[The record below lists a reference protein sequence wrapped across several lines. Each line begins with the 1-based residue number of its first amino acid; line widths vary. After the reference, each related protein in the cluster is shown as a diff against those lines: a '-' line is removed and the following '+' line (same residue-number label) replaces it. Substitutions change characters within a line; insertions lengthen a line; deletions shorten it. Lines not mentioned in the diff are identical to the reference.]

1 MQAFG
6 TSATDGESPRR
17 VSVVGAV
24 AVPTHTDSRG
34 RVRLPGLQCDA
45 RSDDRGQR
53 AAGDRPPP
61 AGVSDV
67 AGSEPNSVGRRARG
81 AATLRPAQ
89 SLMGQRLLGQHP
101 AQLQH
106 GGLLGVE
113 PIDQFLE
120 VSRSLVD
127 LVNEID
133 SAYRCFVGDQAQQPL
148 ARDGGR
154 RQSAAV
160 GDRLDGGEL
169 LRVEPD
175 LQHLAAGAVGSADVD
190 VRRDGPVGLV
200 DLGGLDLALFGQ
212 RLLELLAHD
221 HSCLS
226 YLRVSVSLEGHALR
240 PHTMP
245 SSSTVMTVT
254 SPPNVVENPIV
265 RTLTPDLLAGSGS
278 STSASGSASAS
289 SAIAGVML
297 RLAMYSPRSLQSTAT
312 PQCITSVL
320 QSASSARRSHSF
332 FGIRLN
338 TSCWAC
344 SSRSGSWPPSMS
356 HLRVPHRKVTQA
368 APTVSVMNAGSGECD
383 CSEVAWLV
391 FVQGEQ
397 IECFETEP
405 ILAMRRTA
413 AACHRYP

>member
-1 MQAFG
+1 
-6 TSATDGESPRR
+6 
-17 VSVVGAV
+17 
-24 AVPTHTDSRG
+24 
-34 RVRLPGLQCDA
+34 
-45 RSDDRGQR
+45 
-53 AAGDRPPP
+53 
-61 AGVSDV
+61 
-67 AGSEPNSVGRRARG
+67 
-81 AATLRPAQ
+81 
-89 SLMGQRLLGQHP
+89 
-101 AQLQH
+101 
-106 GGLLGVE
+106 
-113 PIDQFLE
+113 
-120 VSRSLVD
+120 
-127 LVNEID
+127 
-133 SAYRCFVGDQAQQPL
+133 
-148 ARDGGR
+148 
-154 RQSAAV
+154 
-160 GDRLDGGEL
+160 
-169 LRVEPD
+169 
-175 LQHLAAGAVGSADVD
+175 
-190 VRRDGPVGLV
+190 
-200 DLGGLDLALFGQ
+200 
-212 RLLELLAHD
+212 
-221 HSCLS
+221 
-226 YLRVSVSLEGHALR
+226 
-240 PHTMP
+240 MP

-297 RLAMYSPRSLQSTAT
+297 RLAMYSPRSLQSTAM

-413 AACHRYP
+413 GGVP